1 MPMKTV
7 ILLLILSL
15 TASQALSSETHLYVV
30 DIGPNRGQPWQ
41 VVKYDENGQNP
52 EVFTTEGLSG
62 PQDILFLEDEGTA
75 LISNYG
81 TGRINRHDATTGA
94 LIDAFA
100 TGIGQPTRIKIGSDN
115 LLYVLQWAGNGKVW
129 RYDLAGN
136 FVDEFTS
143 VGVSNSIGMDWDDQ
157 GNLYVASFDD
167 ATVRKFDTNG
177 NDMGLFISTG
187 LQGPTNIW
195 FDGNGD
201 LLVFDWSGKA
211 IRRFSSTGTFIGNFV
226 IGLNQPE
233 GIEFL
238 DNGDFLVANGGTSSV
253 RQYNKNGVY
262 LKDLVA
268 PGLGNIATPNALRL
282 RTTSNFQINPGIN
295 DAWYNMATNGQG
307 FLIAVFP
314 EIKQLFLAWFT
325 YDTERPPGDVTAM
338 LGEPGHRWLTAQ
350 GPFDGDTANLTIF
363 VTSGGVFDAAQP
375 PATTDL
381 DGDGTIT
388 IEFANCSEGMLSYEI
403 TSLGISGEIPIERI
417 VQDNA
422 ALCETLNSR

>member
-1 MPMKTV
+1 MKT
-7 ILLLILSL
+7 LFWLLILPL
-15 TASQALSSETHLYVV
+15 LASHALGSETHLYVV

-41 VVKYDENGQNP
+41 IVRYDENGQNP
-52 EVFTTEGLSG
+52 VVFTQQALSR
-62 PQDILFLEDEGTA
+62 PQDILFLESEGTA
-75 LISNYG
+75 LVSNLG

-94 LIDAFA
+94 LIDTFA
-100 TGIGQPTRIKIGSDN
+100 SGIGQPTRIKIGADN

-157 GNLYVASFDD
+157 GNLYIASFDG
-167 ATVRKFDTNG
+167 ASVRKFDSNG
-177 NDMGLFISTG
+177 NDLGLFISTG

-195 FDGNGD
+195 FDSNGD
-201 LLVFDWSGKA
+201 LLVFDWTGGA
-211 IRRFSSTGTFIGNFV
+211 IRRFSSTGAFISNFV

-253 RQYNKNGVY
+253 RQYDENGTY
-262 LKDLVA
+262 LKDLVT
-268 PGLGNIATPNALRL
+268 PGLGNLATPNALRL
-282 RTTSNFQINPGIN
+282 RTTSTFQINPGIN
-295 DAWYNMATNGQG
+295 DAWYNPATNGQG

-350 GPFDGDTANLTIF
+350 GSFEGDTANLTVF
-363 VTSGGVFDAAQP
+363 VTSGGVFDAAEP
-375 PATTDL
+375 SAKTDL

-388 IEFANCSEGMLSYEI
+388 IEFANCSEGLLSYEI
-403 TSLGISGEIPIERI
+403 TSLGLSGEIPIERI
-417 VQDNA
+417 VQDNV
-422 ALCETLNSR
+422 ALCETL